1 MKTVL
6 ITVQIDDVKLSNL
19 EEIEEGIN
27 KALEG
32 FDRKRITLN
41 ISETFGPPIPVE
53 Q

>member
-1 MKTVL
+1 MRTVL
-6 ITVQIDDVKLSNL
+6 ITIQIDDVKLSDL

-32 FDRKRITLN
+32 FARKRISLN
-41 ISETFGPPIPVE
+41 VSETFGPPIPAE